1 MSEYSP
7 EGQSLPEKKTSRS
20 IRPIEGGKNTFPFT
34 CTASPPEWHSSVP
47 RRAPLSPRL
56 PPGVGKVGALGVSVQ
71 LPTPPGRCPKGH
83 FLLASPGIA
92 RVSAQAA
99 VSEEAGSRQARGG
112 LRATRA
118 WTSTRGAGAYRAYRP
133 MHGLL
138 QEAGEQ
144 ADRSFR
150 VNLHFTPAWVRHRVE
165 ATLGRGWTLGK
176 AAPFLSS

>member
-1 MSEYSP
+1 M
-7 EGQSLPEKKTSRS
+7 
-20 IRPIEGGKNTFPFT
+20 
-34 CTASPPEWHSSVP
+34 
-47 RRAPLSPRL
+47 
-56 PPGVGKVGALGVSVQ
+56 SVQ

-144 ADRSFR
+144 ADLEASTDDFSPPGACNALRASARPASWLTRHACPMR
-150 VNLHFTPAWVRHRVE
+150 VCRVGGRAPADCW
-165 ATLGRGWTLGK
+165 
-176 AAPFLSS
+176 